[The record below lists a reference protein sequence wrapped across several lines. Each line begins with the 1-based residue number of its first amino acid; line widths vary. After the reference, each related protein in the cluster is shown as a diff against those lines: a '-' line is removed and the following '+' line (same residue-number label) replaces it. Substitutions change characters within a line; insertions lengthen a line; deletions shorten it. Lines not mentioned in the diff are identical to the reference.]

1 MEVRAGL
8 VEISWT
14 LVFQLI
20 NTIILFLI
28 LRKLLFKPVSAM
40 MAGRQNAIVESIKE
54 AENKNVEADQL
65 KLEYQRKLEGA
76 QAEGREIIKDASKR
90 AEARA
95 EEIIS
100 QSQQEAMK
108 MKDRAEADIQR
119 EKQKAANMMKEELAA
134 LAVMAAGKI
143 IGKDLD
149 EKGHDKLIKE
159 FIDEVGETAW
169 SN

>member
-1 MEVRAGL
+1 MVVKAGL
-8 VEISWT
+8 VEIGWT

-20 NTIILFLI
+20 NTIIIFLI
-28 LRKLLFKPVSAM
+28 LRKLLFKPVSEM
-40 MAGRQNAIVESIKE
+40 MAGRQNAIAESIKE
-54 AENKNVEADQL
+54 AENKNKEADQL

-76 QAEGREIIKDASKR
+76 HAEGRELIKDASKR
-90 AEARA
+90 ADARA
-95 EEIIS
+95 DEIII
-100 QSQQEAMK
+100 QAQQEAMK
-108 MKDRAEADIQR
+108 IKDRAEADIQR

-149 EKGHDKLIKE
+149 EKGHDKLIKD
-159 FIDEVGETAW
+159 FIDEVGETTW

>member
-1 MEVRAGL
+1 MELKAGL

-14 LVFQLI
+14 LVFQLA
-20 NTIILFLI
+20 NTLILFLI
-28 LRKLLFKPVSAM
+28 LRKLLFKPVSEM

-54 AENKNVEADQL
+54 AEDKNAEAEQL
-65 KLEYQRKLEGA
+65 KLEYQKRLEGA
-76 QAEGREIIKDASKR
+76 QAEGRELIKDASKR
-90 AEARA
+90 AETRA
-95 EEIIS
+95 DEIVA
-100 QSQQEAMK
+100 QAQQEAMK
-108 MKDRAEADIQR
+108 IKDRAEADIQR

-149 EKGHDKLIKE
+149 EKGHDKLIKD
-159 FIDEVGETAW
+159 FIDEVGETTW